1 LPIVNSRRPIPRPFL
16 EPIFAFFARPIECS
30 DTYATHASLEHAMTD
45 AALARPDWN
54 ERIREIV
61 AGTWVDPETGAGFR
75 VPYKSIVIADDLS
88 GREAELVAPL
98 GLGRRIAVVSDAATH
113 GVLGRRVEAALAGIA
128 EVRSVVMERPKAD
141 EATIAAVAER
151 TRDADGVVAVGS
163 GTINDVCKFVTFS
176 DGRPYA
182 VFATAPSMNG
192 YTSTTASVTS
202 HTGLKTSLRAHA
214 PLGVFVDL
222 AVNAAAPTYLIAAG
236 LGDSLCRSTAQVD
249 WWLSHRL
256 FDTEY
261 TSLPFRLQVPDET
274 LMLEHAPGLATSDP
288 AAVAYLH
295 RVLALVGLGVSF
307 VGTTHHGSMG
317 EHQISHYI
325 DCFAG
330 ERHSGTRHG
339 QQVGVASLTMARL
352 QHRLFAFE
360 EPPRVEPTRI
370 DEADMVRRCG
380 SENAQQCLVEW
391 RKKAL
396 SAETA
401 AALNEKLA
409 RVWPELRR
417 ECEAF
422 MLPVET
428 MESALHRAGGPI
440 SAAELRLD
448 PDFYREAVLHAREMR
463 NRYSVLDLLADADML
478 EDAVAYER

>member
-1 LPIVNSRRPIPRPFL
+1 
-16 EPIFAFFARPIECS
+16 
-30 DTYATHASLEHAMTD
+30 MTPD
-45 AALARPDWN
+45 AAFVAHPDWN

-61 AGTWVDPETGAGFR
+61 AGSWHDPETGESFR
-75 VPYKSIVIADDLS
+75 VPYKSIVIADDMR

-98 GLGRRIAVVSDAATH
+98 GLGRKIAVVSDASTH
-113 GVLGRRVEAALAGIA
+113 RVLGQRVEEALATIA
-128 EVRSVVMERPKAD
+128 EVASVVLERPKAD
-141 EATIAAVAER
+141 DATIAIVAER
-151 TRDADGVVAVGS
+151 TRGADGVVAVGS
-163 GTINDVCKFVTFS
+163 GTINDVCKYVTFA

-222 AVNAAAPTYLIAAG
+222 TVNASAPTYLIAAG

-261 TSLPFRLQVPDET
+261 TSLPFRLQTPDESY
-274 LMLEHAPGLATSDP
+274 MLEHAPGLAQSDVTS
-288 AAVAYLH
+288 VAYLH

-330 ERHSGTRHG
+330 ERHPGTRHG

-352 QHRLFAFE
+352 QHRLFASDA
-360 EPPRVEPTRI
+360 PPRVMPTRI
-370 DEADMVRRCG
+370 DEADMIRRCG
-380 SENAQQCLVEW
+380 FENAQQCLVEW

-396 SAETA
+396 GEESAS
-401 AALNEKLA
+401 ALNAKLA
-409 RVWPELRR
+409 RIWPELRR
-417 ECEAF
+417 ECAAF

-428 MESALHRAGGPI
+428 MTGALESAGGPVT
-440 SAAELRLD
+440 AAGLRLD

-463 NRYSVLDLLADADML
+463 NRYSVLDLLADADLL
-478 EDAVAYER
+478 EDAVADER